1 MEFESL
7 NDETYV
13 MYAMKHYTNPQCTS
27 VEEFNDDLNR
37 IKYLK
42 RLFKKYINNGVL
54 KDRLIMN
61 HIIIF
66 YNVFGIEAATRLLFY
81 KIEEEYHSMLKTF
94 LVYLNFLPET
104 NIVETDLVSILLD
117 SHIINALRGI

>member
-81 KIEEEYHSMLKTF
+81 RIEEEYHSMLKTF

-104 NIVETDLVSILLD
+104 IIVEADLVSVLLD
-117 SHIINALRGI
+117 SHIINTLRGI

>member
-42 RLFKKYINNGVL
+42 RLFKKYINNGEL

-81 KIEEEYHSMLKTF
+81 RIEEEYHSMLKTF